1 MSMMKEFKDFA
12 MRGNVVDLAIGI
24 IIGAAFGKIVASL
37 VADIIMPP
45 IGILVGGVD
54 FSDLAFTLKAASDGV
69 DAVVIRYGLFLQ
81 TIFNFLIVAFAV
93 FMLVKALNNLKKKE
107 VQAEKKPVEKSSE
120 ERLLEEIRDAIKA
133 GNTPPRRPEH

>member
-1 MSMMKEFKDFA
+1 KDFA
-12 MRGNVVDLAIGI
+12 PRGNLVDLAIGI
-24 IIGAAFGKIVASL
+24 IVCAAFGQIVASL
-37 VADIIMPP
+37 VPDNIMPP
-45 IGILVGGVD
+45 IAILVGGVD

-69 DAVVIRYGLFLQ
+69 EAVVIGEGVFLH
-81 TIFNFLIVAFAV
+81 TIFNFLIVALAV
-93 FMLVKALNNLKKKE
+93 FMLVKTLNNLKKKE